1 MGSRRLLSVLASI
14 LAVVPIA
21 GCATGSA
28 RDPANAR
35 CDDPRPSFGGPVVL
49 PTHTQVAVHFTC
61 EGAVQAG
68 TIYVPN
74 GLGLHAGAV
83 WVHGDGPMR
92 RIGYGD
98 DNVVAGLV
106 RAGIAVLSYDK
117 RGVGESQ
124 GVCCPGDSGHFN
136 LLAADAIGAVNALRS
151 MPGIEPRHVGLLG
164 ASQAGWVVPLAAS
177 RSSSIAFTVL
187 VDAPTVTQDEEKL
200 YSLLTGEEGEAGGVL
215 SKQAIAYR
223 LKQAGASGYDPRPS
237 LDRMSNPGLWLYGGA
252 DRSIPADRSIAIL
265 NALKQQCKDFTV
277 AVLPGAGHGLLN
289 VPPSD
294 PRALPMVVDW
304 ISSQVHAPTG

>member
-1 MGSRRLLSVLASI
+1 P
-14 LAVVPIA
+14 VPYTTHNEVA
-21 GCATGSA
+21 EHVT
-28 RDPANAR
+28 
-35 CDDPRPSFGGPVVL
+35 CD
-49 PTHTQVAVHFTC
+49 
-61 EGAVQAG
+61 GAVQAG
-68 TIYVPN
+68 TNYVPN

-83 WVHGDGPMR
+83 WLHGDGPMR

-200 YSLLTGEEGEAGGVL
+200 YSLLTGGAGEAGGVH
-215 SKQAIAYR
+215 
-223 LKQAGASGYDPRPS
+223 
-237 LDRMSNPGLWLYGGA
+237 
-252 DRSIPADRSIAIL
+252 
-265 NALKQQCKDFTV
+265 CKTV
-277 AVLPGAGHGLLN
+277 VYCE
-289 VPPSD
+289 
-294 PRALPMVVDW
+294 
-304 ISSQVHAPTG
+304 